1 MKKVNIN
8 PDEFL
13 KDIDSLLDFANMVD
27 GLNTSED
34 INENDIKKQAEKLG
48 KKITKKYSKYLP
60 KEDLDTKE

>member
-48 KKITKKYSKYLP
+48 KKITKKYSKYIP

>member
-8 PDEFL
+8 RDEFL

-34 INENDIKKQAEKLG
+34 INENDIKNQAEKLG

>member
-60 KEDLDTKE
+60 KEDLDTEK

>member
-13 KDIDSLLDFANMVD
+13 KDIDSLLDFDNMVD

>member
-1 MKKVNIN
+1 MKKSKIN
-8 PDEFL
+8 PDEIL
-13 KDIDSLLDFANMVD
+13 KDLNSLLDFADMVD

>member
-60 KEDLDTKE
+60 KEHLDTKE

>member
-34 INENDIKKQAEKLG
+34 INENDIKKQSEKLG

>member
-48 KKITKKYSKYLP
+48 KKITKKYSKYLH
-60 KEDLDTKE
+60 KEDLDPKE

>member
-1 MKKVNIN
+1 MKKVYIN

>member
-48 KKITKKYSKYLP
+48 KKIIKKYSKYLP

>member
-34 INENDIKKQAEKLG
+34 INENDIKNQAEKLG

>member
-27 GLNTSED
+27 GVNTSED